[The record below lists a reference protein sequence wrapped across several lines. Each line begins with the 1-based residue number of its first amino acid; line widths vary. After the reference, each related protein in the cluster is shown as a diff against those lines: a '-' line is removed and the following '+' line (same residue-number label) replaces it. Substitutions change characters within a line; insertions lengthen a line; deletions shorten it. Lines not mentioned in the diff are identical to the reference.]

1 MGLFEKGKVSIGM
14 KGKILLITNMYPS
27 KEYKTFGIFIKN
39 QVEQLRQNGLS
50 IDVLAN
56 KDPLTKKVHLFKKYS
71 IWFMKGFLFLLKGR
85 EYSTIHVHY
94 VFPSGLLGLMIKK
107 IWKQKLVITVHG
119 SDLYKMPKK
128 SPIIKKWTKRILM
141 NANHV
146 ITVGQELYNEVLTE
160 YGVDE
165 EKVTSLSMG
174 VNRDIFKPVEF
185 KEKVRK
191 ELQLTNH
198 KKMILFVGNITAEKG
213 IMELTEAY
221 AAIKKQDPQYDLH
234 LIGSQKDEEF
244 VHDLKLKITEKGLE
258 DVHLHPALPQEEIA
272 KWMSVAEVF
281 VLPSYHEGFGL
292 VALEAMA
299 CGTPV
304 IGSGVGGLKY
314 LLDNG
319 AGITINPRDT
329 DSFSKEIMKV
339 VADTDL
345 RQRLIKNS
353 QKRVEEHDQRVIIQT
368 IQQIYES

>member
-1 MGLFEKGKVSIGM
+1 MGLVEKGKVSIGM

-39 QVEQLRQNGLS
+39 QVEQLRRNGLS
-50 IDVLAN
+50 IDILAN
-56 KDPLTKKVHLFKKYS
+56 KDPLTKKIHLFKKYTL
-71 IWFMKGFLFLLKGR
+71 WFLKGFLFLLRGR

-128 SPIIKKWTKRILM
+128 SPIIKKWTERILM

-146 ITVGQELYNEVLTE
+146 ITVGQELYHEVISE
-160 YGVDE
+160 YGVE
-165 EKVTSLSMG
+165 KEKVTSLSMG
-174 VNRDIFKPVEF
+174 VNRDIFKPVED
-185 KEKVRK
+185 KEKMRK
-191 ELQLTNH
+191 ELQLLDH
-198 KKMILFVGNITAEKG
+198 KKVILFVGNITAEKG
-213 IMELTEAY
+213 IMELLRAY
-221 AAIKKQDPQYDLH
+221 ANIKKQDPDYALH
-234 LIGSQKDEEF
+234 LIGSHKDEEF
-244 VHDLKLKITEKGLE
+244 VHDLKLKIFEKGLE
-258 DVHLHPALPQEEIA
+258 DVHLHPALPQEEIS
-272 KWMSVAEVF
+272 KWMSVADVF

-304 IGSGVGGLKY
+304 IGSGVGGLKH

-319 AGITINPRDT
+319 AGVTINPKDT
-329 DSFSKEIMKV
+329 DSFSKEIIKV
-339 VADTDL
+339 INNPEL
-345 RQRLIKNS
+345 RQRLIENS
-353 QKRVEEHDQRVIIQT
+353 QKRVGEHDQKVIIHT